1 MSQVVFKQLEKVL
14 ALADS
19 SHEGEALGALRMS
32 RRMMQKEGLTFADLA
47 TEARRAKFSM
57 TRSLFSSGFDQAEW
71 EQKIDVL
78 QEEILAHVEQNE
90 SLTSQIEFW
99 RKRAF
104 ELEQALNMNRGET
117 ERWKEMARE
126 TAERL
131 WDLGQI
137 ARADASLSEVAYED
151 VEAQGKSE
159 VEMKTEAETEEKLKV
174 AS

>member
-1 MSQVVFKQLEKVL
+1 MSKVVFAQLEKVL

-19 SHEGEALGALRMS
+19 SHDGEALGALRMA
-32 RRMMQKEGLTFADLA
+32 RRMMQKEGLTFMDLA
-47 TEARRAKFSM
+47 TAARKSQFSM
-57 TRSLFSSGFDQAEW
+57 TRSLFTGQQGQW
-71 EQKIDVL
+71 EQKIDQL
-78 QEEILAHVEQNE
+78 QDELHAHVEQNE
-90 SLTSQIEFW
+90 SLTTQIEFW

-104 ELEQALNMNRGET
+104 ELEQMLNLNKGET

-137 ARADASLSEVAYED
+137 AQADSALSDVVSEASAQERSSED
-151 VEAQGKSE
+151 
-159 VEMKTEAETEEKLKV
+159 EKLKV